1 MSLQTNLTGRL
12 RNTDLPKTNALFP
25 LFEAVI
31 NSIHAIDE
39 RKSKMGDSF
48 EGEINVK
55 INRSGQQEI
64 DKNEKQDIVGFEIV
78 DNGIGFNSD
87 NYLSFQTLDS
97 EYKIDKGCRGIGRLL
112 WLKAF
117 NKVTVNSIYTEN
129 SHKKKIKF
137 DFDKRRDIHNE
148 SFEEVESEETRQTK
162 VKLNKI
168 QEDYGKYLPKGIET
182 IGYNLLEHC
191 LWYFL
196 REGGAPIITLEDGQ
210 NKISLD
216 SLYDEYMLNASDTET
231 LNLKSYE
238 FFLTHVKLKSRTQN
252 KHSIL
257 YSAADRV
264 VKEESL
270 TGKIP
275 GLFGVLNDGEDD
287 FTYMCFVSSPYLTEK
302 VHPER
307 FNFKIPENL
316 NGVFRDEEISFHE
329 IRGAVLS
336 AIKKYLDSFLQDNK
350 EKGIERL
357 TNYIDTK
364 APRYR
369 PILGRISEE
378 DQIVDPNISDKDL
391 EVKLHSHLVEIER
404 QLLTEGHELMS
415 FSDLEDEESYTKQVE
430 EYLSKASDLKKSD
443 LANYVTHRRV
453 IIDLLSRAIKIKED
467 GKYQKEEILHKLI
480 MPMQVESN
488 EIVFDDSN
496 LWLIDERLAF
506 HNYLAS
512 DKTIKSMPIT
522 KGDETKEPD
531 LIALNI
537 YDNPLLVNE
546 GESLPLASITVI
558 EIKRPMRN
566 DAKAGEEKDPIEQA
580 LGYLKRVRNGEVTTS
595 AGRLIP
601 DSEKVPGFCYVITDI
616 TSKVKARCD
625 FLDLQV
631 TADKLGY
638 FGYHKKFNA
647 YIEVISYD
655 RLLTMAK
662 ERNRAFFDKLG
673 LPSN

>member
-1 MSLQTNLTGRL
+1 M
-12 RNTDLPKTNALFP
+12 
-25 LFEAVI
+25 
-31 NSIHAIDE
+31 
-39 RKSKMGDSF
+39 
-48 EGEINVK
+48 
-55 INRSGQQEI
+55 
-64 DKNEKQDIVGFEIV
+64 
-78 DNGIGFNSD
+78 
-87 NYLSFQTLDS
+87 
-97 EYKIDKGCRGIGRLL
+97 
-112 WLKAF
+112 
-117 NKVTVNSIYTEN
+117 
-129 SHKKKIKF
+129 
-137 DFDKRRDIHNE
+137 
-148 SFEEVESEETRQTK
+148 
-162 VKLNKI
+162 
-168 QEDYGKYLPKGIET
+168 PKGLET
-182 IGYNLLEHC
+182 IGYSLLEHC

-196 REGGAPIITLEDGQ
+196 REGGAPVITLEDGE

-231 LNLKSYE
+231 LIIKSHE

-287 FTYMCFVSSPYLTEK
+287 FTYMCFVASPFLTEK
-302 VHPER
+302 VHHER
-307 FNFKIPENL
+307 FDFKIPEIL
-316 NGVFRDEEISFHE
+316 DGVFKDEEISFSE
-329 IRGAVLS
+329 IRSAVLTS
-336 AIKKYLDSFLQDNK
+336 IKKYLDSFLLANK
-350 EKGIERL
+350 VKGIERL
-357 TNYIDTK
+357 SNYIDTK

-369 PILGRISEE
+369 PIIGRISEE
-378 DQIVDPNISDKDL
+378 DQIIDPNISDKDL
-391 EVKLHSHLVEIER
+391 EIKLHSHLVEIER
-404 QLLTEGHELMS
+404 QLLAEGHELMS
-415 FSDLEDEESYTKQVE
+415 TSDIEDKELYSKQIE
-430 EYLSKASDLKKSD
+430 DYLSKASDLKKSD

-453 IIDLLSRAIKIKED
+453 IIDLLSRALKIKED

-488 EIVFDDSN
+488 EIVFNHSN

-522 KGDETKEPD
+522 QGEDTKEPD
-531 LIALNI
+531 LLALNI
-537 YDNPLLVNE
+537 YDNPLLVSD

-566 DAKAGEEKDPIEQA
+566 DAKAGEDKDPIEQA
-580 LGYLKRVRNGEVTTS
+580 LGYLKRIRDGKVLTS
-595 AGRLIP
+595 SGRLIP
-601 DSEKVPGFCYVITDI
+601 NSEHVPGFCYVITDI
-616 TSKVKARCD
+616 TSTIKERCGI
-625 FLDLQV
+625 LDLQV

-638 FGYHKKFNA
+638 FGFNKTYNT